1 MRPVS
6 PVHRPVFPTQVE
18 ELVLAEPSLAPYF
31 QCVLT
36 RPGRLD
42 ELTLLVETLAEMP
55 QADRAAVAGRLT
67 TQVTDRIG
75 TTCTVEVRGPGG
87 MERSIGKARRV
98 VDQRRL

>member
-1 MRPVS
+1 VRA
-6 PVHRPVFPTQVE
+6 H
-18 ELVLAEPSLAPYF
+18 
-31 QCVLT
+31 